1 MECSAGSSHQ
11 QWHLSLTTSFAV
23 SDCCLPK
30 DPQGAWP
37 KVKETTLPFCKKKTQ
52 LLVPVLVCGICIYFG
67 LQHMAQR
74 LEDDDCYPEL
84 WIWSMSFIKKHGH
97 FSTPHVAIPKSRHG
111 SAWCPSTSGTI
122 NQLFVAHIPTSLSS
136 GAVWTLRD
144 GYFFS
149 PPGPTSSMKAPRFRK
164 IQDIPVRPAG
174 PCLAAPGPET
184 TQFHPIPIFI
194 PHRFRIFCWELF
206 DESHPLWDSW
216 NIEHHCVVFLMFYLK
231 STTESCT
238 VMSFGL

>member
-1 MECSAGSSHQ
+1 MASQFNHEFCSK
-11 QWHLSLTTSFAV
+11 WLLSPKRSTRGLT
-23 SDCCLPK
+23 K
-30 DPQGAWP
+30 GQGNHP
-37 KVKETTLPFCKKKTQ
+37 TILQKKTTT
-52 LLVPVLVCGICIYFG
+52 LVPVLVCGICIYFG

-149 PPGPTSSMKAPRFRK
+149 TPGT
-164 IQDIPVRPAG
+164 DIIHEGTPISEDPGYTCQTCRSVFGSTWAG
-174 PCLAAPGPET
+174 ND
-184 TQFHPIPIFI
+184 PIPIFI

-216 NIEHHCVVFLMFYLK
+216 NIEHHCVVFLIFYLK

>member
-1 MECSAGSSHQ
+1 MI
-11 QWHLSLTTSFAV
+11 AV
-23 SDCCLPK
+23 SQKIHKGLDQRSRKHPTILQKKNTTPGAGAGVWDLHLFWTTRYGTTAWGWWLLLSRTVDF
-30 DPQGAWP
+30 DP
-37 KVKETTLPFCKKKTQ
+37 CR
-52 LLVPVLVCGICIYFG
+52 LLKNHRHV
-67 LQHMAQR
+67 
-74 LEDDDCYPEL
+74 
-84 WIWSMSFIKKHGH
+84 
-97 FSTPHVAIPKSRHG
+97 STPHVAIPKSRHG

-149 PPGPTSSMKAPRFRK
+149 TPGT
-164 IQDIPVRPAG
+164 DIIHEGTPISEDPGYTCQTCRSVFGSTWAG
-174 PCLAAPGPET
+174 ND
-184 TQFHPIPIFI
+184 PIPIFI

-216 NIEHHCVVFLMFYLK
+216 NIEHHCVVFLIFYLK